1 MTMSLFGKSPN
12 FKIQRQL
19 LLLLFL
25 CTLLPVAIVGLY
37 GVTTFSRVTSRALL
51 DDFEEEAVSQSGVI
65 ETFFDN
71 VKVDAKALANSYLM
85 QGFLAAGVNGNVDGL
100 SADDWKRQ
108 LTGEFFV
115 LLDAHS
121 EYHALSY
128 VDETGQEVLRV
139 LREDEDSPVTVV
151 SQPLLVDIRESREA
165 SFIEGVLQ
173 LAPGQVYVSKAL
185 EIHEG
190 EVFDPDEAFTHYAT
204 PVFDGAGQ
212 RRGAVI
218 VDIPAEE
225 FEELAEAFEQTEVDD
240 GADEVH
246 FLLDARG
253 AYLQVP
259 EEEGADAGA
268 EDAEREDTEAG
279 EAAGNDAGEA
289 GEGENAAREVSESE
303 IAVGTLASETY
314 PEAVIAEILAGDQ
327 GVIPSGSDLIA
338 YAKIDPNPDQS
349 DEHFYVVESLPRKSV
364 YGSVQDFRN
373 VAMMVALIS
382 LAITIPLGIARGRQ
396 LISMLERLISGISSS
411 SQQIFSTVSEQERIA
426 SQQAASVS
434 ETSTTMEELEA
445 SSRQSAEQAMAAVS
459 AAKTA
464 LDRAEI
470 GTQTVDESLS
480 GMYVLEQ
487 KVDAIAQQIVNL
499 SGQADE
505 IGNISQL
512 VSDFASQ
519 TNMLALNSSVEA
531 VRAGEHGRGF
541 AVVANEIRKLSD
553 QSQQSAD
560 RINNLV
566 AEIQKLINKT
576 VMVTE
581 EGTKTAKAGVK
592 LAKLTEVAFDD
603 IRQSIDAVVLN
614 NQQVSLTQ
622 KQQVD
627 AIRQVVT
634 AMETID
640 RSSKESATGLTQT
653 RTGTAQLNET
663 AQSLRELM

>member
-25 CTLLPVAIVGLY
+25 CTLLPVVIVGLY

-85 QGFLAAGVNGNVDGL
+85 QGFLAAGVSGNVDGL

-225 FEELAEAFEQTEVDD
+225 FEELAEAFEEAEVDD
-240 GADEVH
+240 GTEEVH

-259 EEEGADAGA
+259 EEEGEEEEA
-268 EDAEREDTEAG
+268 AEREDAEAG
-279 EAAGNDAGEA
+279 ETAGNDADEADEGEA
-289 GEGENAAREVSESE
+289 VAEEVSESE
-303 IAVGTLASETY
+303 IEVGTLASETY
-314 PEAVIAEILAGDQ
+314 PEAVIAEILAGEQ
-327 GVIPSGSDLIA
+327 GVVSSGSDLIA

>member
-1 MTMSLFGKSPN
+1 M
-12 FKIQRQL
+12 
-19 LLLLFL
+19 
-25 CTLLPVAIVGLY
+25 
-37 GVTTFSRVTSRALL
+37 TSRALL

-85 QGFLAAGVNGNVDGL
+85 QGFLAAGVSGNVDGL

-225 FEELAEAFEQTEVDD
+225 FEELAEAFEEAEVDD
-240 GADEVH
+240 GTEEVH

-259 EEEGADAGA
+259 EEEGEEEEA
-268 EDAEREDTEAG
+268 AEREDAEAG
-279 EAAGNDAGEA
+279 ETAGNDADEADEGEA
-289 GEGENAAREVSESE
+289 VAEEVSESE
-303 IAVGTLASETY
+303 IEVGTLASETY
-314 PEAVIAEILAGDQ
+314 PEAVIAEILAGEQ
-327 GVIPSGSDLIA
+327 GVVSSGSDLIA